1 MTQTECMSRE
11 NQVQWK
17 RSGAGEGEK
26 GKNVEKFLCRAESFQ
41 VPLIISQH
49 CLKTSPSFPLL
60 LPPTLNNFHVGSQE
74 SQNLSPCYQSVTF
87 PIYLL
92 HCCQSIFLNTSLI
105 IVSAAYLT
113 KSQTQHGTQ
122 GLRSSGANWTVPIP
136 SPFCISS
143 CSTAC
148 FPISFSYFLVQS
160 LLEQITLICSALC
173 SSSQVHLFHDQCFLN
188 FPEVK
193 ITRLRLLKTQILG
206 AHHRYIESEF
216 LREELRSH
224 IGWLKICPPKSL
236 TFLPPKGR
244 VKFPSL

>member
-1 MTQTECMSRE
+1 MTQIECMSRE

-122 GLRSSGANWTVPIP
+122 GLRSSGPNWTVPIP

-173 SSSQVHLFHDQCFLN
+173 SSSQVHLLHDQCFLN

-193 ITRLRLLKTQILG
+193 N
-206 AHHRYIESEF
+206 H
-216 LREELRSH
+216 
-224 IGWLKICPPKSL
+224 
-236 TFLPPKGR
+236 
-244 VKFPSL
+244 